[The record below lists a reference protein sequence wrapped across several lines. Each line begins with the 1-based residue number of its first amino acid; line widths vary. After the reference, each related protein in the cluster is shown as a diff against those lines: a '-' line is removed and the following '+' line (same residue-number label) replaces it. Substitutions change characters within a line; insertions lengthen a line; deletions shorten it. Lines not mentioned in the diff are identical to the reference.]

1 MVGFSILVTLFGIAF
16 ISMAVESALAQ
27 SITSQNTTSEN
38 TTSRNTTSPSNI
50 SLSGPFEGKSIKVI
64 AFTSFFKTNEWE
76 LIDKY
81 SSSGYEIKAVV
92 QTPDK
97 YFVVLQNKTS

>member
-1 MVGFSILVTLFGIAF
+1 MVGFSILVTLFGIGF

-27 SITSQNTTSEN
+27 SNTSQN

-81 SSSGYEIKAVV
+81 TSSGYEIKAVV